1 MTKNTMPY
9 LAKIFIYPIKSL
21 DGVELEQ
28 GRVLASGALE
38 HDREFAIFDENS
50 RVVNGKRYSSI
61 HQLRSTF
68 AERSEGKAGRSPSH
82 FSIHNRTISLQLP
95 GQASKSVFHLDEER
109 QALTSFLSDFFGFA
123 VTLQQNSVVGF
134 PDDLRSSGPTII
146 STATLIEVA
155 SWFPGLTVD
164 EMRRRMRA
172 NLEIGGVPA
181 FWEDQLFSQS
191 GDLLPFQIADVKFLG
206 VNPCQ
211 RCVVPTRNSLSG
223 EAYSNFQKIF
233 IQKRQA
239 TLPQWV
245 ASSRFKHLYSLSVN
259 TQLPSSE
266 AGKIIKTGD
275 KVEITLDVN

>member
-1 MTKNTMPY
+1 MPY

-38 HDREFAIFDENS
+38 HDREFALFDEKS
-50 RVVNGKRYSSI
+50 KVVNGKRYSSI
-61 HQLRSTF
+61 HQLHSQ
-68 AERSEGKAGRSPSH
+68 
-82 FSIHNRTISLQLP
+82 FSIPQRTISLQLP
-95 GQASKSVFHLDEER
+95 GQESTTVFHLDQER
-109 QALTSFLSDFFGFA
+109 QALTNILSDFFGFA

-134 PDDLRSSGPTII
+134 PDDLKSPGPTII
-146 STATLIEVA
+146 STATLTEVA
-155 SWFPGLTVD
+155 SWFPDVTVD

-181 FWEDQLFSQS
+181 FWEDQLFSES
-191 GDLLPFQIADVKFLG
+191 GDLLSFRIGDVQFFG

-211 RCVVPTRNSLSG
+211 RCVVPTRDSRSG

-245 ASSRFKHLYSLSVN
+245 ASSRFKHFYSLSVN

-266 AGKIIKTGD
+266 TGKLIKIGD
-275 KVEITLDVN
+275 KVEFTLDLN